1 MRQFIRCRFREGD
14 TRTYTYHNDG
24 EPVAVGDF
32 VKVPDNRADGWKRV
46 EVVDID
52 AQEPTGFATKGILG
66 KADDSAAE
74 AA

>member
-1 MRQFIRCRFREGD
+1 MRQFIRCKFHESD

-24 EPVAVGDF
+24 EPVAVGDM
-32 VKVPDNRADGWKRV
+32 VKVPDNRSDGWKRV
-46 EVVDID
+46 KVVEVD

-66 KADDSAAE
+66 KVEDDAA